1 MVTVKPETRLTA
13 PPDDPEP
20 AADWPLTGEF
30 RLNLSALGVDHLAPD
45 FGERLCQL
53 STDNPPWQFEYSAQ
67 GELIVM
73 PPPGSESSAD
83 EGDAIGELY
92 VWRRSNGGMSYPSS
106 VGFHLPSGAQRI
118 PDAAW
123 ITQERYDNLS
133 PIERRGTIH
142 GAPDFVIE
150 VRSRTDR
157 LPPFLAKM
165 QEWMDGGATLG
176 WGIDSRQR
184 RVYVYR
190 AGLAEPEIL
199 ENPETLSGEDLLPG
213 FIFEVRRLIF
223 DRINQEEPR

>member
-1 MVTVKPETRLTA
+1 MVTVKPEPTSTA
-13 PPDDPEP
+13 SSDVPEP
-20 AADWPLTGEF
+20 AADWPLAGEL

-67 GELIVM
+67 GELIIV
-73 PPPGSESSAD
+73 PPPGSESSREEA
-83 EGDAIGELY
+83 DAIGELY
-92 VWRRSNGGMSYPSS
+92 IWRRVNGGMSYPSS
-106 VGFHLPSGAQRI
+106 VGFQLPSGAQRI

-123 ITQERYDNLS
+123 ITQERYDNLT
-133 PIERRGTIH
+133 PAEHRGTIM
-142 GAPDFVIE
+142 GSPDFVIE
-150 VRSRTDR
+150 VRSRSDR

-165 QEWMDGGATLG
+165 REWIDGGTSLG

-190 AGLAEPEIL
+190 AGMAEPEIL
-199 ENPETLSGEDLLPG
+199 EDPESLTGEDLLPG

-223 DRINQEEPR
+223 DRISQEEPR

>member
-1 MVTVKPETRLTA
+1 MVTVEPEPTSTA

-20 AADWPLTGEF
+20 AADWVLAGEL

-53 STDNPPWQFEYSAQ
+53 STDNPPWQFEYSAA
-67 GELIVM
+67 GELIIV
-73 PPPGSESSAD
+73 PPPGSESSREEA
-83 EGDAIGELY
+83 DAIGELY
-92 VWRRSNGGMSYPSS
+92 IWRRLNGGMSYPSS

-123 ITQERYDNLS
+123 ITQERYDNLT
-133 PIERRGTIH
+133 PAEHRGTIN
-142 GAPDFVIE
+142 GAPDFVVEI
-150 VRSRTDR
+150 RSRSDR

-184 RVYVYR
+184 RAYIYR
-190 AGLAEPEIL
+190 AGVAEPEIL
-199 ENPETLSGEDLLPG
+199 DNPESLSGEDLLPG

-223 DRINQEEPR
+223 DRMIQEEPR

>member
-1 MVTVKPETRLTA
+1 MVTVKPETATSAELPGDQDHEIPLVGELRL
-13 PPDDPEP
+13 D
-20 AADWPLTGEF
+20 
-30 RLNLSALGVDHLAPD
+30 LSALGVDHRSED

-53 STDNPPWQFEYSAQ
+53 SSDNPFWQFEYSAA
-67 GELIVM
+67 GELIIV

-83 EGDAIGELY
+83 EAEAIGELY
-92 VWRRSNGGMSYPSS
+92 VWRRRNGGMSYPSS

-123 ITQERYDNLS
+123 ITQERYDNLT
-133 PIERRGTIH
+133 PVERRGAIN
-142 GAPDFVIE
+142 GAPDFVVEI
-150 VRSRTDR
+150 RSRADR
-157 LPPFLAKM
+157 LPRFLAKM

-184 RVYVYR
+184 RAYVYR

-199 ENPETLSGEDLLPG
+199 ENPETLAGEDLLPG

-223 DRINQEEPR
+223 DRISQEEPR